1 MGADIHRRDRSWRAR
16 GGRTLI
22 AMTTI
27 RSARLVRRVTVLADD
42 GVPLAVREVG
52 AAAAPL
58 TVVFVHGHC
67 NHTES
72 WSPLR
77 DSLLRSTG
85 TSVRMVF
92 FDHRGHGR
100 SGGAPAETYTVEQ
113 AGRDLGAVL
122 RAVVSG
128 PVVLVGHSM
137 GGMAILSYARQHP
150 HDIGLRVAG
159 IGLIATAAGDLHR
172 SGLGRYLHSPVVELF
187 HRAVTRAP
195 RIMQR
200 AIRFGGRLG
209 GPLCRAAERHAPD
222 SRWAAL
228 MKVLHSDTSVV
239 TMAGFLRSFAALD
252 ESAALTVLAAVPTLV
267 LCGSADEWTP
277 FELSAGLASRLPS
290 AELVRI
296 DGAGHSVI
304 IERAEEVAHALSA
317 LLRRVG

>member
-1 MGADIHRRDRSWRAR
+1 
-16 GGRTLI
+16 
-22 AMTTI
+22 MTTM
-27 RSARLVRRVTVLADD
+27 RSARPVRRVTVLTDD
-42 GVPLAVREVG
+42 GVALAVREIGSVD
-52 AAAAPL
+52 APL

-67 NHTES
+67 NHAES

-77 DSLLRSTG
+77 DSLLNRTG
-85 TSVRMVF
+85 PAMRMVF

-113 AGRDLGAVL
+113 VGRDLGAVL
-122 RAVVSG
+122 RAVSSG

-150 HDIGLRVAG
+150 HEIGHRVAG

-172 SGLGRYLHSPVVELF
+172 AGLGRYLHSPAMGLF

-200 AIRFGGRLG
+200 ATRFGGRMS
-209 GPLCRAAERHAPD
+209 GPLFRAAERRSPE

-228 MKVLHSDTSVV
+228 MKVLHSGTSVV
-239 TMAGFLRSFAALD
+239 TMSGFLRSFAALD
-252 ESAALTVLAAVPTLV
+252 ESAALTVLAAVPALV

-277 FELSAGLASRLPS
+277 FELSSGLASRLPL

-304 IERAEEVAHALSA
+304 VDRAEEVARALIV

>member
-1 MGADIHRRDRSWRAR
+1 
-16 GGRTLI
+16 
-22 AMTTI
+22 MTTI
-27 RSARLVRRVTVLADD
+27 RSTRLVRRVTVLADD

-52 AAAAPL
+52 AATAPL

-77 DSLLRSTG
+77 DSLLRLTG
-85 TSVRMVF
+85 SSVRMVF

-113 AGRDLGAVL
+113 VGRDLGAVL
-122 RAVVSG
+122 RAVASE

-150 HDIGLRVAG
+150 HEIGRRVAG

-172 SGLGRYLHSPVVELF
+172 SGLGRYLRSPAVELF

-195 RIMQR
+195 GIMQR
-200 AIRFGGRLG
+200 ALRFGGRMG
-209 GPLCRAAERHAPD
+209 GPLVRAADRRGPD
-222 SRWAAL
+222 SRFAAL
-228 MKVLHSDTSVV
+228 MKILHSDTSVV

-252 ESAALTVLAAVPTLV
+252 ESAALTVLAAVPALV
-267 LCGSADEWTP
+267 LCGSTDEWTP
-277 FELSAGLASRLPS
+277 FELSAGLASRLPL
-290 AELVRI
+290 AELVRV

-304 IERAEEVAHALSA
+304 AERAEEVAHALAA